1 MPSSPKR
8 KKTALGNLI
17 GVPVVGSP
25 QVQSTPVKATGT
37 VRQRTVASSKATALP
52 RAGEGGKM
60 QTIYLRDGDLEKV
73 WNAENELKR
82 SRLVPGRIGL
92 SLLVRIGLDL
102 LDEALENDR
111 DRVLARAVR
120 VARAE
125 SADS

>member
-25 QVQSTPVKATGT
+25 QVQSTAQATGNLK
-37 VRQRTVASSKATALP
+37 QRAVASSKATALP

-60 QTIYLRDGDLEKV
+60 QTIYLRDGDIEKV

-82 SRLVPGRIGL
+82 SRLVRGRIGL
-92 SLLVRIGLDL
+92 SLLVRIGLDMV
-102 LDEALENDR
+102 DEALEKDR
-111 DRVLARAVR
+111 DALLARAAK
-120 VARAE
+120 VAGGDE
-125 SADS
+125 